1 MFRIR
6 RFGVVRT
13 ATVAALCYLVA
24 FGLLFAIVMVI
35 ALAVGS
41 GTMSEVQT
49 GALIGGAVAAI
60 LIYALFGWVFTAVA
74 CLVYNFVAR
83 WAGGIEVEVERIGQG
98 GPAAGY
104 PYAAGPSLTSGT
116 APWAGPTGERPPGY
130 QPNWT
135 PPPTDRP

>member
-24 FGLLFAIVMVI
+24 FGLLFGIVVVI
-35 ALAVGS
+35 ALAVGP
-41 GTMSEVQT
+41 GAMS
-49 GALIGGAVAAI
+49 GALIGGAVAAV
-60 LIYALFGWVFTAVA
+60 LIYALFGWIFTAVA

-83 WAGGIEVEVERIGQG
+83 WAGGIEVEVERIGPGG

-104 PYAAGPSLTSGT
+104 PYAAGPAQASGT
-116 APWAGPTGERPPGY
+116 APWATSAGQQPPGY